1 MGYISLIIGLVMVFI
16 TLKFDQKLY
25 DPNESMYQNVNKIGI
40 WAFAIIFIVVGIMMM
55 IKDITTYLANN

>member
-16 TLKFDQKLY
+16 TLKFDRKLY

-40 WAFAIIFIVVGIMMM
+40 WAFAVLLIIVGILSI
-55 IKDITTYLANN
+55 IKDITSK